1 MEEKT
6 FFILHIC
13 SKDFCERSVC
23 KSSEKNMYKINNK
36 KTSELSKRVLVFG
49 LIGVTAFGLLAS
61 TLLSGCGK
69 NENITDNSSAMT
81 EKDYQKLSEQMEEG
95 KYYILHNGEVSM
107 ITTAEET
114 SPSNGTIAWF
124 DHTAYD
130 NIVTMYKGDKLIYYT
145 TNDIDES
152 FSYTRFLDMGY
163 TIPIAG
169 LEAGASGK
177 FHISTSSDAGTVYP
191 DSSATS
197 LYEFQNDQVIVD
209 KIGGVSLTADNVSDY
224 GTVTGLE
231 QDEEYNIDLYSG
243 SVLTK
248 TSMYANIRAMGL
260 DDDQSFTTNK
270 FDFLSG
276 EVIQIGLPNW
286 FNSGYYEINGLGIFR
301 YVNGTSYDET
311 TNFNIANTVPEADAG
326 EDVDLDVTNLSDTFT
341 IEEEG
346 TYRVTVT
353 MSYPSDMEKAAAS
366 TEAVITAPD
375 GEHYTMY
382 NNGSGQLVFQKNDMV
397 AGTYTI
403 GYTNANGL
411 KPEIAVEKT
420 APTISEE
427 ANTQ

>member
-1 MEEKT
+1 
-6 FFILHIC
+6 
-13 SKDFCERSVC
+13 
-23 KSSEKNMYKINNK
+23 MYKINNK

-403 GYTNANGL
+403 GYMNANGL

-420 APTISEE
+420 APTISGE

>member
-1 MEEKT
+1 
-6 FFILHIC
+6 
-13 SKDFCERSVC
+13 
-23 KSSEKNMYKINNK
+23 MYKINNK

-61 TLLSGCGK
+61 TLLSGCGR
-69 NENITDNSSAMT
+69 NEDNTDTSSVMT
-81 EKDYQKLSEQMEEG
+81 EEDYKKLSEQMEEG

-248 TSMYANIRAMGL
+248 TSMYANIRVMGL

-311 TNFNIANTVPEADAG
+311 TNFNIANTVPEADKG
-326 EDVDLDVTNLSDTFT
+326 EDVNLDVTNLSDTFT

-366 TEAVITAPD
+366 TEAVITTPD

-382 NNGSGQLVFQKNDMV
+382 NNGSGQLIFQKNDMTT
-397 AGTYTI
+397 GTYTI

-411 KPEIAVEKT
+411 KPEITVEKI

>member
-1 MEEKT
+1 
-6 FFILHIC
+6 
-13 SKDFCERSVC
+13 
-23 KSSEKNMYKINNK
+23 MYKINNK

-403 GYTNANGL
+403 GYTNAPRITPP
-411 KPEIAVEKT
+411 KHT
-420 APTISEE
+420 ASRY
-427 ANTQ
+427 

>member
-1 MEEKT
+1 
-6 FFILHIC
+6 
-13 SKDFCERSVC
+13 
-23 KSSEKNMYKINNK
+23 MYKINNK
-36 KTSELSKRVLVFG
+36 KTSELSKRVLVSG

-61 TLLSGCGK
+61 TLLSGCGR
-69 NENITDNSSAMT
+69 NEDNTDTSSAMT
-81 EKDYQKLSEQMEEG
+81 EEDYKKLSEQMEEG

-130 NIVTMYKGDKLIYYT
+130 NIVTMYRGDKLIYYT

-152 FSYTRFLDMGY
+152 FSYIRFLDMGY

-231 QDEEYNIDLYSG
+231 QDEEYNVDLYSG

-248 TSMYANIRAMGL
+248 TSMYANIRVMGL

-326 EDVDLDVTNLSDTFT
+326 EDIDLDVTNLSDTFT

-366 TEAVITAPD
+366 TEAVITTPD

-382 NNGSGQLVFQKNDMV
+382 NNGSGQLVFQKNDM
-397 AGTYTI
+397 ATGTYTI

-411 KPEIAVEKT
+411 KPEITVEKT
-420 APTISEE
+420 TAPASED
-427 ANTQ
+427 NTQ

>member
-1 MEEKT
+1 
-6 FFILHIC
+6 
-13 SKDFCERSVC
+13 
-23 KSSEKNMYKINNK
+23 
-36 KTSELSKRVLVFG
+36 
-49 LIGVTAFGLLAS
+49 
-61 TLLSGCGK
+61 
-69 NENITDNSSAMT
+69 
-81 EKDYQKLSEQMEEG
+81 MEEG

>member
-1 MEEKT
+1 
-6 FFILHIC
+6 
-13 SKDFCERSVC
+13 
-23 KSSEKNMYKINNK
+23 MYKIHNK

-403 GYTNANGL
+403 GYMNANGL

-420 APTISEE
+420 APTISGE

>member
-1 MEEKT
+1 M
-6 FFILHIC
+6 H
-13 SKDFCERSVC
+13 
-23 KSSEKNMYKINNK
+23 KINKK
-36 KTSELSKRVLVFG
+36 KTSELSKRVLAFG
-49 LIGVTAFGLLAS
+49 LIGVTAFSLLAS
-61 TLLSGCGK
+61 TLLSGCGQK
-69 NENITDNSSAMT
+69 NETDDGSAMT
-81 EKDYQKLSEQMEEG
+81 EEDYQKLSEQMEEG

-124 DHTAYD
+124 DHTAYE

-209 KIGGVSLTADNVSDY
+209 KIGGVSLTADNVSEY

-248 TSMYANIRAMGL
+248 TSMYANIRVMGL

-341 IEEEG
+341 IDEEG

-382 NNGSGQLVFQKNDMV
+382 NNGSGQLVFQKNDM
-397 AGTYTI
+397 ATGTYTI

-411 KPEIAVEKT
+411 KPEITVEKT
-420 APTISEE
+420 TASVSDDT
-427 ANTQ
+427 NTQ

>member
-1 MEEKT
+1 
-6 FFILHIC
+6 
-13 SKDFCERSVC
+13 
-23 KSSEKNMYKINNK
+23 MYKIHNK

-69 NENITDNSSAMT
+69 NENITDNSGAMT

-403 GYTNANGL
+403 GYMNANGL

-420 APTISEE
+420 APTISGE

>member
-1 MEEKT
+1 
-6 FFILHIC
+6 
-13 SKDFCERSVC
+13 
-23 KSSEKNMYKINNK
+23 MYKINNK

-382 NNGSGQLVFQKNDMV
+382 NNGSGQLVFQKIDMV

>member
-1 MEEKT
+1 
-6 FFILHIC
+6 
-13 SKDFCERSVC
+13 
-23 KSSEKNMYKINNK
+23 MYKIHNK

-169 LEAGASGK
+169 LEAGSSGK

-411 KPEIAVEKT
+411 KPEIAVEKQ
-420 APTISEE
+420 PQQYQKKQIHS
-427 ANTQ
+427 NSKPS

>member
-1 MEEKT
+1 
-6 FFILHIC
+6 
-13 SKDFCERSVC
+13 
-23 KSSEKNMYKINNK
+23 MYKIHNK

-411 KPEIAVEKT
+411 KPEIAVEK
-420 APTISEE
+420 
-427 ANTQ
+427 

>member
-1 MEEKT
+1 
-6 FFILHIC
+6 
-13 SKDFCERSVC
+13 
-23 KSSEKNMYKINNK
+23 MYKIHNK

>member
-1 MEEKT
+1 
-6 FFILHIC
+6 
-13 SKDFCERSVC
+13 
-23 KSSEKNMYKINNK
+23 MYKIHNK

-366 TEAVITAPD
+366 TEAVITAPN

-411 KPEIAVEKT
+411 KPEIAVEKQ
-420 APTISEE
+420 PQQYQKKQIHS
-427 ANTQ
+427 NSKPS

>member
-1 MEEKT
+1 
-6 FFILHIC
+6 
-13 SKDFCERSVC
+13 
-23 KSSEKNMYKINNK
+23 MYKINNK

-420 APTISEE
+420 APTISGE

>member
-1 MEEKT
+1 
-6 FFILHIC
+6 
-13 SKDFCERSVC
+13 
-23 KSSEKNMYKINNK
+23 MYKINNK

-61 TLLSGCGK
+61 TLLSGCGR
-69 NENITDNSSAMT
+69 NEDNTDTSSAMT
-81 EKDYQKLSEQMEEG
+81 EEDYKKLSEQMEEG

-248 TSMYANIRAMGL
+248 TSMYANIRVMGL

-326 EDVDLDVTNLSDTFT
+326 EDVNLDVTNLSDTFT

-366 TEAVITAPD
+366 TEAVITTPD

-382 NNGSGQLVFQKNDMV
+382 NNGSGQLIFQKNDMTT
-397 AGTYTI
+397 GTYTI

-411 KPEIAVEKT
+411 KPEITVEKT
-420 APTISEE
+420 APTISGET
-427 ANTQ
+427 NTQ

>member
-1 MEEKT
+1 M
-6 FFILHIC
+6 H
-13 SKDFCERSVC
+13 
-23 KSSEKNMYKINNK
+23 KINKK
-36 KTSELSKRVLVFG
+36 KTSELSKRVLAFG
-49 LIGVTAFGLLAS
+49 LIGVTAFSLLAS
-61 TLLSGCGK
+61 TLLSGCGQK
-69 NENITDNSSAMT
+69 DETDDGSAMT
-81 EKDYQKLSEQMEEG
+81 EEDYQKLSEQMEEG

-209 KIGGVSLTADNVSDY
+209 KIGGVSLTADNVSEY

-248 TSMYANIRAMGL
+248 TSMYANIRVMGL

-341 IEEEG
+341 IDEEG

-366 TEAVITAPD
+366 TEAIITAPD

-382 NNGSGQLVFQKNDMV
+382 NNGSGQLVFQKNDM
-397 AGTYTI
+397 ATGTYTI

-411 KPEIAVEKT
+411 KPEITVEKT
-420 APTISEE
+420 TASVSDDT
-427 ANTQ
+427 NTQ

>member
-1 MEEKT
+1 
-6 FFILHIC
+6 
-13 SKDFCERSVC
+13 
-23 KSSEKNMYKINNK
+23 MYKIHNK

-411 KPEIAVEKT
+411 KPEIAVEKQ
-420 APTISEE
+420 PQQYQKKQIHS
-427 ANTQ
+427 NSKPS

>member
-1 MEEKT
+1 
-6 FFILHIC
+6 
-13 SKDFCERSVC
+13 
-23 KSSEKNMYKINNK
+23 MYKINNK